1 MKRNSI
7 LQQLLILLALVFTAS
22 PLQAATTDDE
32 TALTQYFYHHL
43 LGMEPSLPE
52 LSAIDW
58 ADVSSTQEMV
68 WRAWQQANAKMVE
81 DNLPDL
87 APLTNEDYNR
97 WILPEELEPYAI
109 MNFHFGYK
117 GEAAQRP
124 ESGYP
129 MYIFLH
135 GSGDKDEEYAMA
147 YNLCQKFDDA
157 PSVYFI
163 PQIPNEGDYY
173 RWWQKSKQYAWE
185 HLIRLAMLHPDI
197 DPDRLFFVGIS
208 EGAYGSQRLAS
219 FYGDYLA
226 GAGPMAGGEPL
237 KNAPAENCFNLAFNL
252 RTGAND
258 TGFYRSTL
266 TSYAQ
271 QAFKKLHTAWPE
283 AFNYSISL
291 VPDCA
296 HKIPYGE
303 TTPWLAQ
310 QPSRNPY
317 PKNVQWENFDMDGQK
332 RHGFFNLWEEENPL
346 GTKSGRVF
354 YTQMINDNVVTLTIE
369 KVSYTVMETRDGLD
383 LRWNKS
389 RKALTTGKLRV
400 YLNPELIDPTRPVTV
415 KANGQVYFY
424 GVLEPSLADMA
435 TSVSGYYD
443 KHRIYPVSVLVD
455 LTAPLTGIQPLETT
469 AKQGPVFD
477 LSGRHIQPNQPG
489 IQIDAN
495 GQKRIVR

>member
-1 MKRNSI
+1 MQRNSI

-22 PLQAATTDDE
+22 PLQATTTDDE

-68 WRAWQQANAKMVE
+68 WRAWRQANAQMVE
-81 DNLPDL
+81 DGLPDL
-87 APLTNEDYNR
+87 APLTNEDYER
-97 WILPEELEPYAI
+97 WILPEELEPSAI

-135 GSGDKDEEYAMA
+135 GSGDKDEEYEMA

-266 TSYAQ
+266 TSYTE
-271 QAFKKLHTAWPE
+271 QAFKKLKTGWPD

-296 HKIPYGE
+296 HKIPYNE

-332 RHGFFNLWEEENPL
+332 RQGFFNLWEEENPL

-354 YTQMINDNVVTLTIE
+354 YTQMINDNVVTLTID
-369 KVSYTVMETRDGLD
+369 KVSYTVIETRDGLD

-389 RKALTTGKLRV
+389 RKALNTGKLRV
-400 YLNPELIDPTRPVTV
+400 YLNPELMDPTRPVTV
-415 KANGQVYFY
+415 KANGSVYFH
-424 GVLEPSLADMA
+424 GMLEPSIADMA
-435 TSVSGYYD
+435 TSVSGFYD
-443 KHRIYPVSVLVD
+443 KRRIYPASVLVD
-455 LTAPLTGIQPLETT
+455 LASPLTGVQPVETAT
-469 AKQGPVFD
+469 KQGPVFD
-477 LSGRHIQPNQPG
+477 LSGRRIQSTQPG
-489 IQIDAN
+489 IQIDAK
-495 GQKRIVR
+495 GQKRFVR

>member
-1 MKRNSI
+1 MRN
-7 LQQLLILLALVFTAS
+7 LFLLKFLLVVALLCPTLPTLAD
-22 PLQAATTDDE
+22 TTDDE
-32 TALTQYFYHHL
+32 QALTQYFYHHL
-43 LGMEPSLPE
+43 LDMNPSLPD
-52 LSAIDW
+52 LSTIDW
-58 ADVSSTQEMV
+58 TDVSSAQEMV
-68 WRAWQQANAKMVE
+68 WRAWQQANAQLVE
-81 DNLPDL
+81 DGLPTL

-97 WILPEELEPYAI
+97 WILPEDLEPSAI
-109 MNFHFGYK
+109 MPFYFGYK
-117 GEAAQRP
+117 GEASERP
-124 ESGYP
+124 ETGYP

-135 GSGDKDEEYAMA
+135 GSGDKDEEFALA
-147 YNLCQKFDDA
+147 YNLCRKFEDA

-185 HLIRLAMLHPDI
+185 RLIRLAMLNPDI

-271 QAFKKLHTAWPE
+271 QAFKKLKMGWPD
-283 AFNYSISL
+283 AFNYSITL

-332 RHGFFNLWEEENPL
+332 RHGYFNLWEEENPL

-354 YTQMINDNVVTLTIE
+354 YTQMINDNVVTLTID
-369 KVSYTVMETRDGLD
+369 KVSYTVMETRDGID

-424 GVLEPSLADMA
+424 GLLEPSLADMA

-443 KHRIYPVSVLVD
+443 KRRIYPASVLVD
-455 LTAPLTGIQPLETT
+455 LAAPLTGIQH
-469 AKQGPVFD
+469 AKTNTKQLPVFD
-477 LSGRHIQPNQPG
+477 LSGRRIQPNQPG
-489 IQIDAN
+489 IQINAN
-495 GQKRIVR
+495 GQKKIVR